1 MARSYQ
7 TWGYNPGRD
16 ITAELSR
23 EEEAQA
29 QHLLKQDEKRKNHV
43 TANELLAYEQG
54 ELEYD
59 ECVQLFQKLVNSGLA
74 WKLQGAYGRT
84 AATLIEQGIIEAPLE
99 EY

>member
-1 MARSYQ
+1 MTRSYQ

-16 ITAELSR
+16 ITSELPR
-23 EEEAQA
+23 EEQAQA
-29 QHLLKQDEKRKNHV
+29 EHLASFDTENHV

-84 AATLIEQGIIEAPLE
+84 AQALLDNGIIEPAPE
-99 EY
+99 EN

>member
-7 TWGYNPGRD
+7 TWGYSPGRD
-16 ITAELSR
+16 ITAPLSR
-23 EEEAQA
+23 EEQAQA
-29 QHLLKQDEKRKNHV
+29 EHLASFDTKNHV

-74 WKLQGAYGRT
+74 WRLQGFYGRT
-84 AATLIEQGIIEAPLE
+84 AQALLDDGLITLPKEN
-99 EY
+99 

>member
-1 MARSYQ
+1 MTRSYQ

-16 ITAELSR
+16 ITSELSR

-29 QHLLKQDEKRKNHV
+29 RHLLEQDEKRKNNV
-43 TANELLAYEQG
+43 TANELFAYEQG

-74 WKLQGAYGRT
+74 WTLQGSYGRT
-84 AATLIEQGIIEAPLE
+84 AATLIDQGLITLPE
-99 EY
+99 EN

>member
-16 ITAELSR
+16 ITTELSR

-29 QHLLKQDEKRKNHV
+29 RHLADFDTKNHV
-43 TANELLAYEQG
+43 TANELLAYEIG
-54 ELEYD
+54 ELSNE
-59 ECVQLFQKLVNSGLA
+59 EFVQLFQKLVNSGLA

-84 AATLIEQGIIEAPLE
+84 AQALLDNGIIEPAPE
-99 EY
+99 EN